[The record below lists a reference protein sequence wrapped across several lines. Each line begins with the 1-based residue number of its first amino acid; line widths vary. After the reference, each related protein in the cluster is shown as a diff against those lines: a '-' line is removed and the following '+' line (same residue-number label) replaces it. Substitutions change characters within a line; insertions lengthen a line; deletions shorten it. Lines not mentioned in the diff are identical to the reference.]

1 MSTACIPM
9 NFRNPFF
16 PPIDTGVSETAAIL
30 KKTVEEILGD
40 CSRSVTLD
48 DQSMI
53 RALSK
58 TWEECSVDNWD
69 GYGAKA
75 ISLDS
80 YRNARLF
87 VMTLPT
93 TVPLPE
99 VSVDPDGEV
108 SFEWFREPRMVFSLS
123 IGAHNEINYAGLFG
137 HNKVNGKEHFY
148 DEIPK
153 AIFDNLD
160 RLLSR

>member
-48 DQSMI
+48 DQSMMH
-53 RALSK
+53 ALREAI
-58 TWEECSVDNWD
+58 EECSADNWD

-87 VMTLPT
+87 AMTLPT

-108 SFEWFREPRMVFSLS
+108 SFEWFREPKMVFSLS

>member
-1 MSTACIPM
+1 MNIACIPM
-9 NFRNPFF
+9 NYRNPFF
-16 PPIDTGVSETAAIL
+16 MPIDRGVSETAAIL
-30 KKTVEEILGD
+30 QKAVEEMLGD

-48 DQSMI
+48 DQSIMN
-53 RALSK
+53 ALSEVL
-58 TWEECSVDNWD
+58 EECSVDNWD

-75 ISLDS
+75 ISIES
-80 YRNARLF
+80 YRNAQLF

-93 TVPLPE
+93 TIPFPE
-99 VSVDPDGEV
+99 ISVDPDGEV
-108 SFEWFREPRMVFSLS
+108 SFEWYRGPRMVFSLS
-123 IGAHNEINYAGLFG
+123 IGAHNEISYAGLFG

-160 RLLSR
+160 RLLSN